1 MLKGLVMT
9 FSIEQVKYNFKE
21 LYYYDGLK
29 LGYDLFNSALILWQ
43 DKDEKKQEF
52 AIVEVPEFDVLMLF
66 LLNEYK
72 LKNLIDESDF
82 FKINIYYDGKIEKVE
97 DEDIIMPTNNS
108 YLGFSILDNF
118 EEPSGGKLSKKLIVT
133 VSNRLRE
140 ILKKDLNDIYD
151 LELTR
156 VIKKLKGRLHYVNFD
171 LWNKTEEG
179 SILIYDKEDFDIF
192 VPDFGGVTAN
202 RFTIAHEI
210 GHYILHGLLEEKKM
224 LKAARY
230 GDSMAETEATVF
242 ALNLLIP
249 NNELEDIKIAPEELS
264 KKYFVPVEN
273 IIFYRETNL

>member
-9 FSIEQVKYNFKE
+9 FSIDQVKYNFKE

-43 DKDEKKQEF
+43 DEDEKKQEF
-52 AIVEVPEFDVLMLF
+52 AIIEVPEFDVLMLF

-72 LKNLIDESDF
+72 LKNLINESDF

>member
-1 MLKGLVMT
+1 MI
-9 FSIEQVKYNFKE
+9 FSIDRREYNFKK

-118 EEPSGGKLSKKLIVT
+118 EEPSGGKLSKKSIVT